1 MVNALVNFKIL
12 AINFILNII
21 VKETIINIKVMYV
34 IGKMENV

>member
-12 AINFILNII
+12 AINFILNKI